1 VKKALAS
8 SLIIAFHLE
17 VLSSKTSN
25 VYVPLRPSRQCM
37 QANKVEQSV
46 VFASTAIYTRVGLVV
61 VQPVAVVEE
70 TPKFHKSC
78 NQELGLDS
86 KTCF

>member
-1 VKKALAS
+1 MKKALAS

-25 VYVPLRPSRQCM
+25 VYVPLRQSRQCM

-46 VFASTAIYTRVGLVV
+46 VFASTVINTRVGLVV

-70 TPKFHKSC
+70 TPQLNKSC